1 MDNKVCLGNFVS
13 LIHCKKCGAPLEI
26 FVNEESIECPYCK
39 HKNNLIVDIDFNS
52 FNNDKKG

>member
-13 LIHCKKCGAPLEI
+13 LIYCKKCGVPLEI

-52 FNNDKKG
+52 FQ